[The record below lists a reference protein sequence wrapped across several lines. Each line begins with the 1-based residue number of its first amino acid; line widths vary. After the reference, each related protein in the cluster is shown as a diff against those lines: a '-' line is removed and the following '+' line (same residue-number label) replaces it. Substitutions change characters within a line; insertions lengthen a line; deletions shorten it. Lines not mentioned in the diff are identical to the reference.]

1 MDLKL
6 NERLA
11 ATRKAASEG
20 SLNLGRT
27 VLTYWAVAT
36 LVGVLV
42 LWDWIGAWNVP
53 ATLQVPG
60 LPIYL
65 VLTFAFSQVLYV
77 LVARYNGRPIH
88 WGATVLFALGNGI
101 AETLAFGVV
110 YRLGEII
117 GAGLIGLFAPSIAS
131 FAGFLLGVVCFIVYG
146 GLIHSLFWLPLLPP
160 HLDDS
165 PRSRQIRKLRPI
177 AEVALVIGWSL
188 CFWLTR
194 DLWTVVFFHIVV
206 DIGLMLKVRPPIFGA
221 PRSR

>member
-36 LVGVLV
+36 LIGVLV